1 MAPKAD
7 HGEDTYRGASLGE
20 VGGPV
25 IHIRFMLVVL
35 WGRLERLRP
44 GGSRVVPGRVDRLAG
59 DGIVCDKLVRV
70 ERIIRIGEIR
80 FVGF

>member
-35 WGRLERLRP
+35 WGRLEATASFVTSSF
-44 GGSRVVPGRVDRLAG
+44 GSNGSSG
-59 DGIVCDKLVRV
+59 
-70 ERIIRIGEIR
+70 
-80 FVGF
+80 